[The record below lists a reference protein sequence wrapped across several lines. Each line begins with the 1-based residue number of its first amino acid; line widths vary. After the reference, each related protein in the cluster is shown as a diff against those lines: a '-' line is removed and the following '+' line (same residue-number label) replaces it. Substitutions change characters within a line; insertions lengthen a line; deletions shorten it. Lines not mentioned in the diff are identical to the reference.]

1 MNTLKKA
8 RLLALLA
15 VSSTIVS
22 ASIVNKAYQ
31 SNATYEVSQDINE
44 YYSSISDS
52 ATGDTLL
59 SQLRSLNSIKRKSTV
74 GYGNMGTSASGK
86 FKYTDY
92 DPETVQYDSNNQPY
106 GTKILSFYS
115 SNSCT
120 SFNREHVWPNSH
132 GGDVVEN
139 DIHMPRPTIP
149 AENGSRGNSFYV
161 EGMKHSSNGWDPAM
175 ESFGVEDYRGDSAR
189 IVFYCVIANSKLSLL
204 DQNYHATSR
213 DNNDYMMGK
222 LSDLLKWNL
231 KYPVLQREYNRN
243 NGAEYLQGNRNPFID
258 HPEYACKIWGNTN
271 DTTRQICKSSLVKL
285 EGLSVNSSS
294 IELTY
299 DGSYK
304 LSVTPIP
311 SDASSSVTYKS
322 SDTSI
327 VTVSNDGLVTA
338 KEKEGNATITITST
352 YDSSISTTVN
362 VRVNKPANVAM
373 TSISSADI
381 SLTVNDSKQV
391 TNSILPTN
399 VYPKP
404 TLSYEISNED
414 IASVSSNGVVKGLKE
429 GETTLKIIATQESNV
444 KECLIKVTVTKAVDV
459 TETIDNTFF
468 GNYGTDVEYTT
479 KNNLHLKAT
488 NVGNYSNSVQF
499 KKSSGTLYSAEQVN
513 LKKIVITGTTSLTVY
528 GGNSVGE
535 QKTEI
540 NGTDGVYDLTGY
552 KTFVIKNNTGGVQK
566 ASKISLTYAFGAG
579 SEEEIDKISLNHN
592 SVSLTVGDE
601 ILLKAEANK
610 DVTWSSSN
618 NNVASVSFGTVK
630 ALSEGTAIITAKAG
644 NATATCTITVNK
656 KVEQKTLVSLTYE
669 GELAKTEYKVGEK
682 VSLEGLKFTANY
694 SDNTKEDVTNK
705 VTLNKTTLSLDDKT
719 ISVSYSYEGI
729 TKTLDFDITV
739 KESGN
744 TSTSDPT
751 PPIGEDGSDTSS
763 SNPVPPVEDNN
774 TNTGCGGNIVAT
786 SIILSIISLIGILL
800 VALRKKFV
808 E

>member
-1 MNTLKKA
+1 MNAIKKA
-8 RLLALLA
+8 RLLGLIVL
-15 VSSTIVS
+15 SSLVVS
-22 ASIVNKAYQ
+22 ASIVNKPYQ
-31 SNATYEVSQDINE
+31 SNATYEVTQDINE
-44 YYSSISDS
+44 YYSSISET

-74 GYGNMGTSASGK
+74 GYGSMGTSASGK

-92 DPETVQYDSNNQPY
+92 DPNTIQYDENGQPY

-132 GGDVVEN
+132 GGNVVEN

-161 EGMKHSSNGWDPAM
+161 EGMKHNSNGWDPAM
-175 ESFGVEDYRGDSAR
+175 ESFGVENYRGDSAR

-258 HPEYACKIWGNTN
+258 HPEYACKIWGSTN

-299 DGSYK
+299 GSSYK

-327 VTVSNDGLVTA
+327 ATVTSDGLITA
-338 KEKEGNATITITST
+338 KEKEGSTTIVITSQ
-352 YDSSISTTVN
+352 YDPNISTTVN
-362 VRVNKPANVAM
+362 VQVNKPANVAM
-373 TSISSADI
+373 TSMSSNDI
-381 SLTVNDSKQV
+381 SLTMNDTKQV
-391 TNSILPTN
+391 VTNILPAN

-404 TLSYEISNED
+404 ILSYEVTDKE
-414 IASVSSNGVVKGLKE
+414 IASVSNDGIVKGLKE
-429 GETTLKIIATQESNV
+429 GKTTLKITATQDSLI
-444 KECLIKVTVTKAVDV
+444 KECQINVEVNKAVDV
-459 TETIDNTFF
+459 TDTINNSFF

-488 NVGNYSNSVQF
+488 NVGNYSNSIQF
-499 KKSSGTLYSAEQVN
+499 KKSSGVLYSAEQVN
-513 LKKIVITGTTSLTVY
+513 LKKISITNNTSLTVY
-528 GGNSVGE
+528 GGSSVGE

-540 NGTDGVYDLTGY
+540 NGENGVYDLTGY
-552 KTFVIKNNTGGVQK
+552 KTFVIKNNTGSVQK
-566 ASKISLTYAFGAG
+566 TSQISITYSFGAG
-579 SEEEIDKISLNHN
+579 SEEEIDKISLNLN

-610 DVTWSSSN
+610 EVTWSSSN
-618 NNVASVSFGTVK
+618 PNVASVSFGTGK
-630 ALSEGTAIITAKAG
+630 ALNEGKATITAKAG
-644 NATATCTITVNK
+644 NATATCTITVEK
-656 KVEQKTLVSLTYE
+656 KVEQKALISLTYE
-669 GELAKTEYKVGEK
+669 GKLTKTEYKVGET
-682 VSLEGLKFTANY
+682 VSLDGLKFIASY
-694 SDNTKEDVTNK
+694 SDNTNEDVTNK
-705 VTLNKTTLSLDDKT
+705 VTVNKTTLSLDDKS
-719 ISVSYSYEGI
+719 ISVSYKYEGI

-739 KESGN
+739 IN
-744 TSTSDPT
+744 N
-751 PPIGEDGSDTSS
+751 GSE
-763 SNPVPPVEDNN
+763 PVPPSDDNKD
-774 TNTGCGGNIVAT
+774 NTGCKGNIATT
-786 SIILSIISLIGILL
+786 SIILSIVSLVGIILL
-800 VALRKKFV
+800 VSKKKFAK
-808 E
+808 